1 MNIEKTTRIPKP
13 RAVVQLMREEK
24 LFWKNTRE
32 RRIPYNRR
40 DSVIPKHVLL
50 GLESMSGEERLRA
63 RTGKH
68 NRRSS
73 TISNDILLTMIR
85 DFNMSSEKSNTT
97 KSTTKAKTLKPNQDV
112 DFKVPRRRRR
122 RASSTIS
129 AAWILWWCECDNSSI
144 FPFLFFVQW
153 IKLFFFC

>member
-1 MNIEKTTRIPKP
+1 MNIEQTTTIPKP
-13 RAVVQLMREEK
+13 RAVVQLIKEEK
-24 LFWKNTRE
+24 LFWKNTKE

-50 GLESMSGEERLRA
+50 GLENMSLTRVGENPRT

-97 KSTTKAKTLKPNQDV
+97 KSTTKAETLKPNQDV

-122 RASSTIS
+122 RRASSTIS
-129 AAWILWWCECDNSSI
+129 AA
-144 FPFLFFVQW
+144 
-153 IKLFFFC
+153 

>member
-73 TISNDILLTMIR
+73 TISKDILLSMIR
-85 DFNMSSEKSNTT
+85 DSNTSSSEKSNVQVAT
-97 KSTTKAKTLKPNQDV
+97 KSATKKKLKANHDV
-112 DFKVPRRRRR
+112 QTVDLEVPRRRRR
-122 RASSTIS
+122 RASSTMS
-129 AAWILWWCECDNSSI
+129 AA
-144 FPFLFFVQW
+144 
-153 IKLFFFC
+153 